1 MLTAE
6 NIFITPSAPDARQ
19 RAADRRQQF
28 AHAHGDHLTLLQV
41 WKGYSRERQGSSS
54 GSFPRRGGPAQVTYK
69 LLTAA
74 LCAANP
80 CCNCRLT
87 KRAGTSPANARRF
100 GKAGPF
106 SVERLKMDLPF
117 CECFVRTNKCT
128 AKCRPSSP
136 GSVCR
141 RFLDS
146 TEIAQLTSAL
156 GKPLAPAELESA
168 MASMGAD
175 GKLPDDALSRR
186 VLKDL

>member
-1 MLTAE
+1 
-6 NIFITPSAPDARQ
+6 
-19 RAADRRQQF
+19 
-28 AHAHGDHLTLLQV
+28 
-41 WKGYSRERQGSSS
+41 
-54 GSFPRRGGPAQVTYK
+54 
-69 LLTAA
+69 
-74 LCAANP
+74 
-80 CCNCRLT
+80 
-87 KRAGTSPANARRF
+87 
-100 GKAGPF
+100 
-106 SVERLKMDLPF
+106 MDLPF